1 VRPLV
6 YFSDRYYADIGGH
19 VFPMIKYRL
28 IHARLLETGVATAG
42 DFAEPEPATPDDARL
57 VHTAEYVEKLLTGT
71 LSPLEI
77 ATLELPYSAEL
88 VEAAFLGAGGTI
100 GAVRSSLERGVG
112 VNLAG
117 GFHHAYADHGEGFCV
132 LNDVA
137 MGVARALEDGLVR
150 RAAVIDCDVHQG
162 NGTASIFGSDDRVFT
177 FSIHQEYNYPT
188 IKPPSD
194 LDIGLPNDVGGS
206 VYLPLLEDAVG
217 KILDGHEPEMV
228 LYVAGA
234 DPYQGDLLGGL
245 ALTKADLAARDRIV
259 MENCTE
265 RGVPFTVTLAGGYAA
280 DTGDTVEIQSATI
293 GAALAAGEGSQRA

>member
-1 VRPLV
+1 MV
-6 YFSDRYYADIGGH
+6 
-19 VFPMIKYRL
+19 KYRL

-42 DFAEPEPATPDDARL
+42 DFTEPEPATPDDARL
-57 VHTAEYVEKLLTGT
+57 VHTAGYVEKLLTGT
-71 LSPLEI
+71 LSPLDI

-162 NGTASIFGSDDRVFT
+162 NGTASIFGGDDRVFT
-177 FSIHQEYNYPT
+177 FSIHQEYNYPA

-194 LDIGLPNDVGGS
+194 LDVGLPNDVKGS
-206 VYLPLLEDAVG
+206 VYLPLLEDAVR
-217 KILDGHEPEMV
+217 KVLDGHEPEMV

-234 DPYQGDLLGGL
+234 DPYRGDLLGGL

-265 RGVPFTVTLAGGYAA
+265 RGVPFAVTLAGGYAA
-280 DTGDTVEIQSATI
+280 DTDDTVEIQAATI